1 MKQITFSELTSMA
14 SKRAS
19 AILRNHRKS
28 CTAAYL
34 RFKSDGTRYYEY
46 KQIKSPTKTWAQ
58 CLSIAFKEL
67 YRQFTVVVSLSTDE
81 VLQRIREQ
89 EEFSAVCE
97 FESRL
102 SYNP

>member
-1 MKQITFSELTSMA
+1 MKQITFSELTGMA

-19 AILRNHRKS
+19 MILRSHRQS
-28 CTAAYL
+28 CTACKVIHNA
-34 RFKSDGTRYYEY
+34 DGTLGYEY
-46 KQIKSPTKTWAQ
+46 KQVRPYTKTWAQ

-67 YRQFTVVVSLSTDE
+67 YRAFVVVVSLSADE

-89 EEFSAVCE
+89 EEFDAVTE
-97 FESRL
+97 FESHL